1 MIPTFIFEDFYTAQ
15 PWRNGAGLTR
25 EILQLRCAPDSP
37 EAVPVDATAAESWD
51 ARISMADIEADSA
64 FSIFPGIQRH
74 QVLLSGKGHALTFAD
89 GSSQNILPPHGRAV
103 FSGDTPTQCR
113 LIDGPVTVFN
123 LMVRADRLYAELLHR
138 PLVGSMLFFPEA
150 GVAWVGYVVSGSAH
164 FHDQSDARRLSA
176 GDSFLLRTE
185 PGPDSPRRTVLE
197 GGGELLLTRLR
208 QAE

>member
-1 MIPTFIFEDFYTAQ
+1 MIPTLIFEDVYTAQ
-15 PWRNGAGLTR
+15 PWRNGAGRTR
-25 EILQLRCAPDSP
+25 EILRVRRATGSP
-37 EAVPVDATAAESWD
+37 EAVPAEATAIDDWD
-51 ARISMADIEADSA
+51 ARFSLADIEADTA
-64 FSIFPGIQRH
+64 FSVYPGVQRH
-74 QVLLSGKGHALTFAD
+74 QVLLSGEGHALAFAD
-89 GSSQNILPPHGRAV
+89 GSRREILPPRGRLA

-123 LMVRADRLYAELLHR
+123 LMVRPDRLHAELLHR
-138 PLVGSMLFFPEA
+138 PLAGSMLFFPEA

-164 FHDQSDARRLSA
+164 LHGESDTRRLSA

-208 QAE
+208 QAD